1 MKITGII
8 LITLLAMLTAS
19 VAVAAEKEIDVAAMN
34 ARIEKLE
41 KQFEQ
46 LKSAYDQ
53 VNSAYGKLKI
63 KYNELLEKT
72 KDMEAY
78 TPEKVVPKG
87 VPKGC

>member
-1 MKITGII
+1 MKITVII
-8 LITLLAMLTAS
+8 LITLLALVIAPIAM
-19 VAVAAEKEIDVAAMN
+19 AAEKEVDIAAMN

-72 KDMEAY
+72 RDMESD